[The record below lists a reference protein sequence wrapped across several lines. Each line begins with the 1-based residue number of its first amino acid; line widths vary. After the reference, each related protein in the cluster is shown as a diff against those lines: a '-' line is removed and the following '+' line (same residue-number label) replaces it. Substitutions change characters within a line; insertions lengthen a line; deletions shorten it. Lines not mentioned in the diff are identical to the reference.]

1 MQGIS
6 REPGSLLSWTLWSNV
21 NKTTFLVRSCTLE
34 VGTKYHG
41 GYMVCVVRWNIFEK
55 TWCFLE
61 IAIRSVWLR
70 CIMGVEGREVNRGN
84 IVTKFLWSK
93 VKDLFFILRVLCSER
108 LKYYSSQGLES
119 GGWNWVAIFLKMI
132 TYMWRKLSR
141 EYLLDGHSSL
151 CCHERWRTVP
161 PYSWAFSK
169 GSEHLHLAPLPPQ
182 SGPGVGYMFTVG
194 EFS

>member
-1 MQGIS
+1 M
-6 REPGSLLSWTLWSNV
+6 
-21 NKTTFLVRSCTLE
+21 RSCTLE

-41 GYMVCVVRWNIFEK
+41 VYMVWVVRWNILEK

-61 IAIRSVWLR
+61 TAIRSVWLR

-84 IVTKFLWSK
+84 IVTKFLGSK

-119 GGWNWVAIFLKMI
+119 REGNWVAIFLKTI
-132 TYMWRKLSR
+132 SYMWRKLSR
-141 EYLLDGHSSL
+141 EYLFI
-151 CCHERWRTVP
+151 CCHGRWRIVP

-169 GSEHLHLAPLPPQ
+169 RSEHLHLAPSPSSEWTWGRPYVCCGWIFIKL
-182 SGPGVGYMFTVG
+182 
-194 EFS
+194 

>member
-41 GYMVCVVRWNIFEK
+41 GYMVYVVRWNIFEK

-93 VKDLFFILRVLCSER
+93 VKDLFFILRVLAVRDLSITH
-108 LKYYSSQGLES
+108 LKDWNQGGEI
-119 GGWNWVAIFLKMI
+119 GWPFSWKWYHICEENSVENIYWMVTPPFAAM
-132 TYMWRKLSR
+132 RDEGLS
-141 EYLLDGHSSL
+141 LPIAGHSP
-151 CCHERWRTVP
+151 R
-161 PYSWAFSK
+161 
-169 GSEHLHLAPLPPQ
+169 
-182 SGPGVGYMFTVG
+182 GVNIFT
-194 EFS
+194 